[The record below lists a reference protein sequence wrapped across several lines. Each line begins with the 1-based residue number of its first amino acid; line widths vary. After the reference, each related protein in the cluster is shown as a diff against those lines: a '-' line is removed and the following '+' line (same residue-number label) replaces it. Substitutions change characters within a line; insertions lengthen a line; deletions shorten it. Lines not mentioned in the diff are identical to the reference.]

1 MTSYGNSLLLLG
13 GYYLIPMSGTVSL
26 PYTSFG
32 INMRMLLFACIGV
45 LLFLYHLRYGYAYA
59 IVRMHSRVLILI
71 PFFGMGMRTSPL
83 LGGYGARTRGVY

>member
-32 INMRMLLFACIGV
+32 INMRMLLFACISV
-45 LLFLYHLRYGYAYA
+45 LLCLYPLRYVYAYA
-59 IVRMHSRVLILI
+59 LVACIVVFL
-71 PFFGMGMRTSPL
+71 F
-83 LGGYGARTRGVY
+83 